1 VSGRTTRGQALAA
14 AGALAASLVL
24 PRAALAARP
33 GAEDRAVLE
42 RLLAL
47 EHVQAAFYT
56 EAERVAG
63 LAGTNRAAA
72 AALGAA
78 ERAHVRALR
87 SLIGAGAPARPV
99 FDFRGATEDDDAF
112 TSAASALEDLCVAAL
127 AAELPRIRSREVLQA
142 AVGLRG
148 AEARHAA
155 WARRLAGQPPAPA
168 ALDAP
173 RPWDAVAEEL
183 AARHPVR
190 PEPHTTGRS
199 VPRWRP

>member
-1 VSGRTTRGQALAA
+1 VRERTTRGQALAA

-33 GAEDRAVLE
+33 GAEDREVLE
-42 RLLAL
+42 HLLAL

-56 EAERVAG
+56 EAERIAG
-63 LAGTNRAAA
+63 LSGGNRAAA

-112 TSAASALEDLCVAAL
+112 TAAAAALEDLCVAAL

-155 WARRLAGQPPAPA
+155 WARRLAGRPPAPV
-168 ALDAP
+168 ALDGSRA
-173 RPWDAVAEEL
+173 WAAVSADL
-183 AARHPVR
+183 AARFPVR
-190 PEPHTTGRS
+190 PEPRTTADS